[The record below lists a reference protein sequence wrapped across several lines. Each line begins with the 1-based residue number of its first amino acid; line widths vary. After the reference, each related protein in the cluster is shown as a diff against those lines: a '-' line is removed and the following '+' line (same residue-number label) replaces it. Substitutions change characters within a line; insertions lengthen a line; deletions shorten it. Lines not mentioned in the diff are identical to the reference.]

1 MISILLATYNGEKYI
16 KKSIDSVLNQTRSD
30 WELLVG
36 FNGTTDNSREIV
48 AQYNDSRIKVFDYG
62 KDAGKAKTLNK
73 MIKEAKYDWLA
84 IQDDD
89 DIWLPKKLE
98 RQVKYMDEFD
108 VIGTQIMYIDEN
120 DNSNGGPT
128 LAKSD
133 SSIKTKSFNG
143 DNQMANTSVI
153 FRKEC
158 LDAVEGW
165 SETLDGIE
173 DFDFWLKIMRKGYGF
188 INISSTEVFHRLHNK
203 SNFNTKSY
211 DISKIL

>member
-16 KKSIDSVLNQTRSD
+16 KKSIDSVLNQTHSG

-89 DIWLPKKLE
+89 DIWLPKKLD
-98 RQVKYMDEFD
+98 RQVKYINDYD
-108 VIGTQIMYIDEN
+108 VIGTQIMYVNESD
-120 DNSNGGPT
+120 DPNGGPT
-128 LAKSD
+128 LAREDVDIKAKSL
-133 SSIKTKSFNG
+133 IG
-143 DNQMANTSVI
+143 DNQIANTSAI
-153 FRKEC
+153 FRKKCAEE
-158 LDAVEGW
+158 VGGW
-165 SETLDGIE
+165 SETIDGIE
-173 DFDFWLKIMRKGYGF
+173 DFDFWLKIMRLKF
-188 INISSTEVFHRLHNK
+188 KFLNLNSVEVMHRVHSK
-203 SNFNTKSY
+203 SNFNTKKF
-211 DISKIL
+211 DLNKIL

>member
-1 MISILLATYNGEKYI
+1 MISILLAVYNGEKYI
-16 KKSIDSVLNQTRSD
+16 AKSIESIINQTYKD

-36 FNGTTDNSREIV
+36 FNGTIDNSKDIV
-48 AQYNDSRIKVFDYG
+48 KQFSDSRIKVFDYG
-62 KDAGKAKTLNK
+62 MDAGKSKTLNK
-73 MIKEAKYDWLA
+73 MIKESSGDWIA

-98 RQVKYMDEFD
+98 RQVKNMDNFD

-120 DNSNGGPT
+120 DDSNGGPT
-128 LAKSD
+128 LAKDD
-133 SSIKTKSFNG
+133 SSIKMKSLNG

-158 LDAVEGW
+158 LNDVGGW

-173 DFDFWLKIMRKGYGF
+173 DFDFWLKIMRKGYSF
-188 INISSTEVFHRLHNK
+188 INISSTEVLHRLHSK